1 MACRVERHAANASA
15 VPESLFR
22 RADAAHIRGQAA
34 LPPCRETRRG
44 EALIALEELAECIPS
59 DWSMEKSVENRE
71 LIRAFN
77 AFLSSLPPRERN
89 LFVARYWYGLPV
101 DELAVKFG
109 LNKNTALS
117 KLRRT
122 RLRLLEYLEKEG
134 LK

>member
-1 MACRVERHAANASA
+1 MPGNAA
-15 VPESLFR
+15 
-22 RADAAHIRGQAA
+22 G
-34 LPPCRETRRG
+34 G

-71 LIRAFN
+71 LIRTFN
-77 AFLSSLPPRERN
+77 AFLSALPPRERN

-101 DELAVKFG
+101 DELAAKFG

-122 RLRLLEYLEKEG
+122 RLRLLEYLERRA
-134 LK
+134 

>member
-15 VPESLFR
+15 VPEGLFR
-22 RADAAHIRGQAA
+22 RADAAHIRRLAGK
-34 LPPCRETRRG
+34 RGGG

-59 DWSMEKSVENRE
+59 DWSMERSVENRE

-77 AFLSSLPPRERN
+77 AFLSALPPRERN